1 MSMKRTKKASS
12 SGRGAQAEGSLGFNP
27 PTSGVPDWAE
37 ITGDKP
43 DSAFVAYAPAQTYG
57 RNDLVQHA
65 KFGRG
70 VVLAV
75 DGSRIEVLFQEGV
88 KKLGHGVT

>member
-1 MSMKRTKKASS
+1 MSMKRTKKAS

-27 PTSGVPDWAE
+27 PSAGLPDWAE
-37 ITGDKP
+37 ITGSRP
-43 DSAFVAYAPAQTYG
+43 DSAFVAYTPAQSYA
-57 RNDLVQHA
+57 RNDFIAHA

-70 VVLAV
+70 VVVAV
-75 DGSRIEVLFQEGV
+75 DGSRIEVLFQEGM